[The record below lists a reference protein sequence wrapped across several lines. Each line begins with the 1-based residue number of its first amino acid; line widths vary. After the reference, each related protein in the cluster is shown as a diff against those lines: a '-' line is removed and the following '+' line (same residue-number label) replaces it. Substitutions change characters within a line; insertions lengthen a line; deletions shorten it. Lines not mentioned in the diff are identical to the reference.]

1 MAAVLTNK
9 NEMYKQAEFT
19 VDTVDDISKL
29 PTLTT
34 GGTDELHYVE
44 AVKQGSTAFVI
55 ANSAVYIL
63 SGDNIWKMI

>member
-1 MAAVLTNK
+1 MNLAK
-9 NEMYKQAEFT
+9 I
-19 VDTVDDISKL
+19 DDISKL

-34 GGTDELHYVE
+34 GGTDELQHIVE